1 MGVLDME
8 VDKVANEVADMVMD
22 MEVDKVAN
30 EVADMVM
37 DMEVDNDKVVDEV
50 ILRQI
55 MLEKLTGVVDIEV
68 EKVADMV
75 ANMKVGKGTDKVVD
89 KTCDEVG

>member
-1 MGVLDME
+1 MVMGVVDME

-37 DMEVDNDKVVDEV
+37 DNVHWTW
-50 ILRQI
+50 R
-55 MLEKLTGVVDIEV
+55 LTRLP
-68 EKVADMV
+68 
-75 ANMKVGKGTDKVVD
+75 MK
-89 KTCDEVG
+89 

>member
-1 MGVLDME
+1 ME

-37 DMEVDNDKVVDEV
+37 DNVHWTW
-50 ILRQI
+50 R
-55 MLEKLTGVVDIEV
+55 LTRLP
-68 EKVADMV
+68 
-75 ANMKVGKGTDKVVD
+75 MK
-89 KTCDEVG
+89 